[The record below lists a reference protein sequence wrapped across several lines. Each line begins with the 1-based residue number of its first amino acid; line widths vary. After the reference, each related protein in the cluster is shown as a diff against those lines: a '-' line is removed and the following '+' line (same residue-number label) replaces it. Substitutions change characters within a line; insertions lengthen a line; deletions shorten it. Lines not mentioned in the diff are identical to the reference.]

1 MLRIYCLS
9 FIFLGFQPFS
19 NNGDDV
25 FMQVVVRNTA
35 STTTP
40 TPPTKPNNIQ
50 KSNDFLN
57 KEIRENQR
65 MQLVFK
71 QQQKKLK
78 RLKKQQEQQK
88 QLQQQKLHNLENN
101 HNSFSSPEAP
111 KKSLT
116 LKGRGKDTFFLLAQ
130 DTDAPGAVRDSRKV
144 PNKVFNQLKKVQSAK
159 LPNKDPR
166 DLPTF
171 PNYPVNM
178 EHAGKGAEI
187 GENRE
192 LTFHQAYGT
201 DFDNLRPRLSTK
213 TTTVRK
219 STKPVTR
226 TTKAPT
232 FILTPP
238 EVNAPVAEF
247 YRTKKRKKKKKGS
260 KKKKKKP
267 IHRLPKNHPLRSV
280 LPPTARV
287 VGIQPLRKLA
297 LSNRGENAEIMTL
310 GDFLRKFP
318 TMEKMKSTSIVP
330 VPVTEA
336 KHLRMIELLSKN
348 NNQKPGQKQPS
359 LEQALNKNHPNPF
372 PPFTFED
379 NKADLDEMFKEL
391 EQLISKRAERKISFV
406 NSQHHGLLHHDHRVK
421 KQKQTQK
428 QKQKQKSEV
437 APADLKKVSSSST
450 KSTQQPSGGP
460 GLAVRPRGGLPG
472 PRFMVTTKS
481 TTQITADQTTKTTGT
496 NQFQTV
502 FSSTLNSW
510 DNPKLEFGFVPITQT
525 TAVPAVA
532 ATTVTPGGS
541 VSSFASLTSASG
553 DSSSN
558 FHFRNPSS
566 ISGSSRFRFSSF
578 DDIIDETDQ
587 LVAPR
592 LPRQPDNNI
601 NSIETNEIN
610 LDHPN
615 PNGASHGGHD
625 AFFFTTTPKPSK
637 AAVGVSVSPSSS
649 LLAEQQNNNKFIKP
663 GIFDMRKFFFI
674 PTKNHHLSKSQA
686 ERRVHHNHHN
696 GRPGFGPHERG
707 SHPLPPPLLTPQH
720 IQPHRGFKF
729 RG

>member
-1 MLRIYCLS
+1 MGRSFDTRTSDSWAFFNIGSSRNKRKLPSGRETSADFSCRDRPPGYYADMNLGCEVYHLCNRHGGGMAFECPRGTRFQQRTMVCDHEHLVECHQSAKYFHSNLRIGQANVN
-9 FIFLGFQPFS
+9 FIDDKQRSSSFQPFS

-40 TPPTKPNNIQ
+40 TPPTKPNIQ
-50 KSNDFLN
+50 KSNNFLN

-78 RLKKQQEQQK
+78 KLKKQQQQQQK
-88 QLQQQKLHNLENN
+88 QQRQQQQQHGQQQKLHNLENN

-130 DTDAPGAVRDSRKV
+130 DTDAPGAIRDSRKV
-144 PNKVFNQLKKVQSAK
+144 PKKVLNQLKKVQSAK

-178 EHAGKGAEI
+178 EHDGKEAEI
-187 GENRE
+187 GEDRE

-318 TMEKMKSTSIVP
+318 NDGSFMEKMKSTSIVP

-336 KHLRMIELLSKN
+336 KHLRMIELLSKK
-348 NNQKPGQKQPS
+348 NNQKPGQKQS
-359 LEQALNKNHPNPF
+359 LEQALNKKHPNPF

-391 EQLISKRAERKISFV
+391 EQLI
-406 NSQHHGLLHHDHRVK
+406 
-421 KQKQTQK
+421 
-428 QKQKQKSEV
+428 
-437 APADLKKVSSSST
+437 
-450 KSTQQPSGGP
+450 
-460 GLAVRPRGGLPG
+460 
-472 PRFMVTTKS
+472 
-481 TTQITADQTTKTTGT
+481 
-496 NQFQTV
+496 
-502 FSSTLNSW
+502 
-510 DNPKLEFGFVPITQT
+510 
-525 TAVPAVA
+525 
-532 ATTVTPGGS
+532 
-541 VSSFASLTSASG
+541 
-553 DSSSN
+553 
-558 FHFRNPSS
+558 
-566 ISGSSRFRFSSF
+566 
-578 DDIIDETDQ
+578 
-587 LVAPR
+587 
-592 LPRQPDNNI
+592 
-601 NSIETNEIN
+601 
-610 LDHPN
+610 
-615 PNGASHGGHD
+615 
-625 AFFFTTTPKPSK
+625 
-637 AAVGVSVSPSSS
+637 
-649 LLAEQQNNNKFIKP
+649 
-663 GIFDMRKFFFI
+663 
-674 PTKNHHLSKSQA
+674 
-686 ERRVHHNHHN
+686 
-696 GRPGFGPHERG
+696 
-707 SHPLPPPLLTPQH
+707 
-720 IQPHRGFKF
+720 
-729 RG
+729 

>member
-1 MLRIYCLS
+1 
-9 FIFLGFQPFS
+9 
-19 NNGDDV
+19 
-25 FMQVVVRNTA
+25 
-35 STTTP
+35 
-40 TPPTKPNNIQ
+40 
-50 KSNDFLN
+50 
-57 KEIRENQR
+57 
-65 MQLVFK
+65 
-71 QQQKKLK
+71 
-78 RLKKQQEQQK
+78 
-88 QLQQQKLHNLENN
+88 
-101 HNSFSSPEAP
+101 
-111 KKSLT
+111 
-116 LKGRGKDTFFLLAQ
+116 
-130 DTDAPGAVRDSRKV
+130 
-144 PNKVFNQLKKVQSAK
+144 
-159 LPNKDPR
+159 
-166 DLPTF
+166 
-171 PNYPVNM
+171 
-178 EHAGKGAEI
+178 
-187 GENRE
+187 
-192 LTFHQAYGT
+192 
-201 DFDNLRPRLSTK
+201 
-213 TTTVRK
+213 
-219 STKPVTR
+219 
-226 TTKAPT
+226 
-232 FILTPP
+232 
-238 EVNAPVAEF
+238 
-247 YRTKKRKKKKKGS
+247 
-260 KKKKKKP
+260 
-267 IHRLPKNHPLRSV
+267 
-280 LPPTARV
+280 
-287 VGIQPLRKLA
+287 
-297 LSNRGENAEIMTL
+297 
-310 GDFLRKFP
+310 
-318 TMEKMKSTSIVP
+318 MEKMKSTSIVP

-348 NNQKPGQKQPS
+348 NQKPGQKQS
-359 LEQALNKNHPNPF
+359 LEQALNKKHPNPF

-421 KQKQTQK
+421 KQKQKQKQTQKQKQKQNQK

-437 APADLKKVSSSST
+437 APVDSKKVSSSST
-450 KSTQQPSGGP
+450 KSTQQPP

-481 TTQITADQTTKTTGT
+481 TTQITAGQTTKTTGS

-525 TAVPAVA
+525 TAVAAA

-541 VSSFASLTSASG
+541 VSNFASLTSASG

-566 ISGSSRFRFSSF
+566 FGSSRFRFSSF

-615 PNGASHGGHD
+615 PHGASHGGHD

-649 LLAEQQNNNKFIKP
+649 LLAEQQSKNKFIKP

-696 GRPGFGPHERG
+696 RPGFGPHERG

>member
-1 MLRIYCLS
+1 MLRIFFLS
-9 FIFLGFQPFS
+9 DFQPFS

-40 TPPTKPNNIQ
+40 TPPTKPNIQ
-50 KSNDFLN
+50 KSNNFLN

-78 RLKKQQEQQK
+78 KLKKQQQQQQQQQ

-130 DTDAPGAVRDSRKV
+130 DTDAPGAIRDSRKV
-144 PNKVFNQLKKVQSAK
+144 PKKVLNQLKKVQSAK

-178 EHAGKGAEI
+178 EHDGKEAGI
-187 GENRE
+187 GEDRE

-348 NNQKPGQKQPS
+348 NQKPGQKQS
-359 LEQALNKNHPNPF
+359 LEQALNKKHPNPF

-421 KQKQTQK
+421 KQKQ
-428 QKQKQKSEV
+428 KQKQKSEV
-437 APADLKKVSSSST
+437 APADSKKVSSSST

-481 TTQITADQTTKTTGT
+481 TTQITAGQTTKTTGT

-532 ATTVTPGGS
+532 AAATTVTPGGS

-566 ISGSSRFRFSSF
+566 FGSSRFKFSSF

-696 GRPGFGPHERG
+696 RPGFGPHERG
-707 SHPLPPPLLTPQH
+707 SHLLPPPLLTPQH